1 MSYPES
7 ALTSR
12 ADRPVQQSGPSA
24 ALAGKHTR
32 RLAYG
37 PGMDIADRLE
47 LHELPGRY
55 GDIIDDRDW
64 DRLGTIFTDDAVFD
78 LTDLGAPRLEGL
90 TAIRDFMADEAE
102 HPRTHTMTNIYVNET
117 DTGVELKFRILALL
131 GGGKVGTASYHDLVV
146 KTPDGWRVQDRMLK
160 HRRTQVYPD

>member
-1 MSYPES
+1 M
-7 ALTSR
+7 
-12 ADRPVQQSGPSA
+12 V
-24 ALAGKHTR
+24 
-32 RLAYG
+32 

-78 LTDLGAPRLEGL
+78 LTDLGAPRAGGL
-90 TAIRDFMADEAE
+90 DRD
-102 HPRTHTMTNIYVNET
+102 PRLHGRRGRAPAHAHHDPTSYVNET
-117 DTGVELKFRILALL
+117 ADGVELKFRILALL

>member
-1 MSYPES
+1 M
-7 ALTSR
+7 
-12 ADRPVQQSGPSA
+12 
-24 ALAGKHTR
+24 R
-32 RLAYG
+32 RVTYG

-117 DTGVELKFRILALL
+117 AAGVELKFRILALL

-146 KTPDGWRVQDRMLK
+146 NTPDGWRVQDRMLK
-160 HRRTQVYPD
+160 RRRTQVYPD